1 MIIPIMLKW
10 IRHSQQDSLARQVL
24 SKTSLGVAFV
34 IIASTTISYFYI
46 FELLEKKTKQ
56 KLRQYVTERSQREE
70 ALFNLAQDNVE
81 FVKKAYLKR
90 LAATNQEDY
99 SKQYE
104 QFFIESPDGVT
115 RNRPEYPF
123 DEYAALFLDDDLA
136 VDAEIKQ
143 RVVIGFHLAT
153 DYGRAW
159 NNRFPNLYFVGREN
173 FSIGYWPSF
182 NWPAE
187 ATADFDETEQEYFQI
202 STPEHNPD
210 RETVWSAVYLDPIA
224 DQWMVSV
231 ISPIY
236 WQDEHMMSVGQD
248 VPLNDLIVR
257 TTNQTLEGTYNII
270 FREDGRLIAHPELRK
285 EISENEGELTMI
297 ETGSSNLQRVF
308 QLVQNYEELPLVIN
322 DEQGDQFLALTKL
335 EGPDW
340 YFVTVFP
347 ESILSKQASEIA
359 IFVLLL
365 GTGALVLEI
374 IFLSRVL
381 RRKITK
387 PLAELTTATTEIAS
401 NNLAIKVDESKN
413 NELGRLA
420 ASFNQMARQLQQSF
434 QALEQANS
442 NLEARVEKR
451 TRELQEAKEAAD
463 RANQSK
469 SEFLANMSHELRTP
483 LNAILGMS
491 EGLQDEIFGDINE
504 KQLQAYQVIE
514 RSGSHLLDLINDIL
528 DIAKI
533 ESGKV
538 ELNCAPTNLTK
549 LCQSCLTLIKQ
560 QAFNKNIKVE
570 TKLPSHLPTLVV
582 DERRIRQVLI
592 NLLSNAVKFTPE
604 GGQITLEVSQQQSS
618 LDTEEGSNWVQI
630 TVADT
635 GIGIAPAD
643 LEQLFQPFMQID
655 SALNRNYQGTG
666 LGLALV
672 KHLVELH
679 EGQVSVTSEV
689 GVGSRFTIELPCTDC
704 GLTSTPQLPSHSDQT
719 SASQEENSSLI
730 LLVDDNDAN
739 VITVSNYLQAKGYH
753 LLVGKN
759 GQEAVSLA
767 LSENP
772 DLILM
777 DIQMPGVDG
786 IEAIQEIRRYPNL
799 VDMPIIA
806 LTALAM
812 QGDRDRC
819 LEAGANEYIA
829 KPIRL
834 KELFAVTQKFLVKS

>member
-1 MIIPIMLKW
+1 MLKW
-10 IRHSQQDSLARQVL
+10 IRPSQKGSLARQAL

-46 FELLEKKTKQ
+46 FDLLERNTKQ

-70 ALFNLAQDNVE
+70 SLLNLAEDNVE
-81 FVKKAYLKR
+81 SVKKAYLKQ
-90 LAATNQEDY
+90 LATTSEEDY
-99 SKQYE
+99 TDEYDQLFVK
-104 QFFIESPDGVT
+104 SPDGVT
-115 RNRPEYPF
+115 RNRAEYSYKN
-123 DEYAALFLDDDLA
+123 YAALFVDDDLTLN
-136 VDAEIKQ
+136 AEIKQ
-143 RVVIGFHLAT
+143 QIIIGFRLAT
-153 DYGRAW
+153 EYGRAW
-159 NNRFPNLYFVGREN
+159 NNRFPNLYFVSPKN
-173 FSIGYWPSF
+173 FCIGYWPSF
-182 NWPAE
+182 NWPA
-187 ATADFDETEQEYFQI
+187 AVTADFDETEEEYFYI
-202 STPEHNPD
+202 STPEHNPE
-210 RETVWSAVYLDPIA
+210 RETVWTGVYLDSVA
-224 DQWMVSV
+224 QEWMVSV
-231 ISPIY
+231 IAPIY
-236 WQDEHMMSVGQD
+236 WNDEHMMSVGQD
-248 VPLNDLIVR
+248 VHIDDLIAR
-257 TTNQTLEGTYNII
+257 TINQTLEGTYNII
-270 FREDGRLIAHPELRK
+270 FREDGRLIAHPQLK
-285 EISENEGELTMI
+285 DEIIASGGELTLM
-297 ETGSSNLQRVF
+297 ETGNANLERVF

-401 NNLAIKVDESKN
+401 NNLEIKVDESKN

-442 NLEARVEKR
+442 NLEARVEER

-491 EGLQDEIFGDINE
+491 EGLQENIFGTVNE
-504 KQLQAYQVIE
+504 KQLKALQTIE
-514 RSGSHLLDLINDIL
+514 GSGSHLLELINDIL

-533 ESGKV
+533 ESGQIKI
-538 ELNCAPTNLTK
+538 EYHPTPITQLCKYSLTF
-549 LCQSCLTLIKQ
+549 IKQ
-560 QAFNKNIKVE
+560 QAFNKHIQVE
-570 TKLPSHLPTLVV
+570 TKLAPNLPDLLV

-592 NLLSNAVKFTPE
+592 NLLNNAVKFTPE
-604 GGQITLEVSQQQSS
+604 GGRITLEAHLSRNAIDSTGYVEIAVS
-618 LDTEEGSNWVQI
+618 
-630 TVADT
+630 DT
-635 GIGIAPAD
+635 GIGIAQAD
-643 LEQLFQPFMQID
+643 LERLFQPFTQID
-655 SALNRNYQGTG
+655 SALNRQYQGTG

-679 EGQVSVTSEV
+679 DGHVSVTSQV
-689 GVGSRFTIELPCTDC
+689 GVGSRFTVELPCVNS
-704 GLTSTPQLPSHSDQT
+704 GIHSEPKLQFSSDQT
-719 SASQEENSSLI
+719 AACEKESSSLI
-730 LLVDDNDAN
+730 LLVDDNEAN
-739 VITVSNYLQAKGYH
+739 VMTVSNYFEAKGYQ
-753 LLVGKN
+753 LLVGSN
-759 GQEAVSLA
+759 GQEAIQLT

-777 DIQMPGVDG
+777 DIQMPGIDG
-786 IEAIQEIRRYPNL
+786 IEAIQEIRRYPNV
-799 VDMPIIA
+799 VDVPIIA
-806 LTALAM
+806 LTACAM
-812 QGDRDRC
+812 EGDRDRC

-829 KPIRL
+829 KPIKL
-834 KELFAVTQKFLVKS
+834 NELFAVTQKFLVKS

>member
-1 MIIPIMLKW
+1 MLKW
-10 IRHSQQDSLARQVL
+10 IRPSQKGLLARQAL
-24 SKTSLGVAFV
+24 SKTSLVVAFV

-46 FELLEKKTKQ
+46 FDLLERKTKQ
-56 KLRQYVTERSQREE
+56 KLRQYVSERSQNEQ

-81 FVKKAYLKR
+81 FVKKAYLKQ
-90 LAATNQEDY
+90 LATTSKEDY
-99 SKQYE
+99 SEQYE
-104 QFFIESPDGVT
+104 QFFVKSPDGVT

-136 VDAEIKQ
+136 VDAEIE
-143 RVVIGFHLAT
+143 RLAVIGFHLAT
-153 DYGRAW
+153 GYGRAW
-159 NNRFPNLYFVGREN
+159 NNRFPNLYFVSPQN
-173 FSIGYWPSF
+173 FCIGYWPSF
-182 NWPAE
+182 NWPA
-187 ATADFDETEQEYFQI
+187 AVTADFNETEEEYFYI
-202 STPEHNPD
+202 STPEHNPE
-210 RETVWSAVYLDPIA
+210 RETVWTGVYLDSVA
-224 DQWMVSV
+224 QQWMVSV

-236 WQDEHMMSVGQD
+236 WQDEHIMSVGQD
-248 VPLNDLIVR
+248 VPLNDLIAR
-257 TTNQTLEGTYNII
+257 TINQTLEGTYNII
-270 FREDGRLIAHPELRK
+270 FREDGHLIAHPELK
-285 EISENEGELTMI
+285 DKISENEGELTLM
-297 ETGSSNLQRVF
+297 ETGNANLQRIF
-308 QLVQNYEELPLVIN
+308 QLVQNYEGLPLVIN
-322 DEQGDQFLALTKL
+322 DEQGEQFLALTKL

-347 ESILSKQASEIA
+347 KSILSKQASEIA

-374 IFLSRVL
+374 IFLSGVL
-381 RRKITK
+381 RRNITK
-387 PLAELTTATTEIAS
+387 PLTELTTATAEIAS
-401 NNLAIKVDESKN
+401 KNLAVKVNESKN

-420 ASFNQMARQLQQSF
+420 TSFNQMARQLQQSF

-442 NLEARVEKR
+442 SLEARVEER

-491 EGLQDEIFGDINE
+491 EGLQDEIFGPVNQ
-504 KQLQAYQVIE
+504 KQLQACQVIE

-538 ELNCAPTNLTK
+538 ELNCAPTKITK
-549 LCQSCLTLIKQ
+549 LCQSSLTLIKQ
-560 QAFNKNIKVE
+560 QAFNKSIKVE
-570 TKLPSHLPTLVV
+570 TKLPPHLPTLVV

-604 GGQITLEVSQQQSS
+604 GGQITLEVSLQQSS
-618 LDTEEGSNWVQI
+618 LDTDGGSNWVHI

-635 GIGIAPAD
+635 GIGIAQAD

-679 EGQVSVTSEV
+679 HGKVSVKSEV
-689 GVGSRFTIELPCTDC
+689 GVGSRFTIELPCSDSDI
-704 GLTSTPQLPSHSDQT
+704 TSEPQLPSGSHQT
-719 SASQEENSSLI
+719 SASQKEGSSLI
-730 LLVDDNDAN
+730 LLVDDHEAN
-739 VITVSNYLQAKGYH
+739 VTTVSNYLQAKGYH

-767 LSENP
+767 LSEHP

-819 LEAGANEYIA
+819 LKAGANDYIA
-829 KPIRL
+829 KPIKL

>member
-1 MIIPIMLKW
+1 MLKW
-10 IRHSQQDSLARQVL
+10 IRPSQQGSLARQAL

-70 ALFNLAQDNVE
+70 TLFSLAQDNVE

-159 NNRFPNLYFVGREN
+159 NNRFPNLYFVDREN

-187 ATADFDETEQEYFQI
+187 ATADFDETEEEYFYI
-202 STPEHNPD
+202 STPKHNPD

-297 ETGSSNLQRVF
+297 ETGNANLERVF

-365 GTGALVLEI
+365 GSGALVLEI
-374 IFLSRVL
+374 IFLSGVL

-401 NNLAIKVDESKN
+401 NNLDIKVDESKN

-442 NLEARVEKR
+442 NLEARVEER
-451 TRELQEAKEAAD
+451 TRELQKAKEAAD
-463 RANQSK
+463 RANQFK

-491 EGLQDEIFGDINE
+491 EGLQENIFGDINE
-504 KQLQAYQVIE
+504 KQVKALQTIE
-514 RSGSHLLDLINDIL
+514 GSGSHLLELINDIL

-533 ESGKV
+533 ESGQIKI
-538 ELNCAPTNLTK
+538 EYHPTPIAQLCKYSLTF
-549 LCQSCLTLIKQ
+549 IKQ
-560 QAFNKNIKVE
+560 QAFNKHIQVE
-570 TKLPSHLPTLVV
+570 TKLAPNLPDLLV
-582 DERRIRQVLI
+582 DEQRIRQVLI
-592 NLLSNAVKFTPE
+592 NLLNNAVKFTPE
-604 GGQITLEVSQQQSS
+604 GGRITLEAYLSQNAIDSTGYVEIAVS
-618 LDTEEGSNWVQI
+618 
-630 TVADT
+630 DT
-635 GIGIAPAD
+635 GIGIAQAD
-643 LEQLFQPFMQID
+643 LEQLFQPFTQID
-655 SALNRNYQGTG
+655 SALNRQYQGTG

-679 EGQVSVTSEV
+679 DGHVSVTSQV
-689 GVGSRFTIELPCTDC
+689 GIGSRFTVELPCVDS
-704 GLTSTPQLPSHSDQT
+704 GIKSEPQLQSSSDQT
-719 SASQEENSSLI
+719 AACEEEGASLI
-730 LLVDDNDAN
+730 LLVDDNEAN
-739 VITVSNYLQAKGYH
+739 VMTVSNYFEAKGYQ
-753 LLVGKN
+753 LLVGSN
-759 GQEAVSLA
+759 GQEAIQLT

-777 DIQMPGVDG
+777 DIQMPGIDG
-786 IEAIQEIRRYPNL
+786 IEAIQEIRRYPNV
-799 VDMPIIA
+799 VDVPIIA
-806 LTALAM
+806 LTACAM
-812 QGDRDRC
+812 EGDRDRC

-829 KPIRL
+829 KPIKL
-834 KELFAVTQKFLVKS
+834 NELFAVTQKFLVKS